1 EAAVAAADVLPGDDA
16 RHLGVASH
24 AEEACLDLGA
34 QLARHGAWRRE
45 RRVRVVAHLPG
56 LGERRGEG
64 LGDLRDGVDRLALG
78 GQAGEARGVA
88 AQIRAHLACR
98 REQVAHLDQAP
109 RLEGGALGR
118 GGGERGSEERNVRRG
133 RSARLHLE
141 SDQLGEEV
149 EPALGLG
156 RVARRAQREDGTAVH
171 YLHTGPTTLP
181 DALPALERGRLFLLV
196 HAAGSNAGL
205 WRRQLEAA
213 GRDHSAL
220 APDLPGHGRSS
231 GIEGLPTVE
240 AYADF
245 VLAFARALR
254 LRRFVLVGR
263 SMGGAVG
270 LTLAARHP
278 ELVEGL
284 VLVCTAACFELAP
297 AAVAGAGDQVTPV
310 GCAEEL
316 ARGIAGARL
325 EVIPHAGHQAP
336 LEQADAFNR
345 LVAGFAAELP

>member
-1 EAAVAAADVLPGDDA
+1 MPSKYVTVG
-16 RHLGVASH
+16 
-24 AEEACLDLGA
+24 
-34 QLARHGAWRRE
+34 
-45 RRVRVVAHLPG
+45 
-56 LGERRGEG
+56 
-64 LGDLRDGVDRLALG
+64 
-78 GQAGEARGVA
+78 
-88 AQIRAHLACR
+88 
-98 REQVAHLDQAP
+98 
-109 RLEGGALGR
+109 
-118 GGGERGSEERNVRRG
+118 
-133 RSARLHLE
+133 
-141 SDQLGEEV
+141 
-149 EPALGLG
+149 
-156 RVARRAQREDGTAVH
+156 GTAVH

-181 DALPALERGRLFLLV
+181 DAPPALARGRLFLLL

-213 GRDHSAL
+213 GREHSAL

-254 LRRFVLVGR
+254 LRRCVLVGR

-284 VLVCTAACFELAP
+284 VLACTAACFALAP
-297 AAVAGAGDQVTPV
+297 EAIAGCRDVMRGRLPQQFTTETFSPATGPEIMREAWTEQVKTDPRVRYTDLLACQAFDGRPLLGRVRTPTLVVAGADDQVTPV

-316 ARGIAGARL
+316 VRGIAGARL
-325 EVIPHAGHQAP
+325 EVIPQAGHQAP

-345 LVAGFAAELP
+345 LVAGFATELR